1 MTVSD
6 VDWLDLAQRARVVDR
21 SQVPARNRRAADSP
35 SMTLLVLV
43 ATIGLLAYATFLL
56 NPAHR
61 GDTIGYLLVICAESI
76 LMLQALLS
84 LWTILSSGYEP
95 RGFRFHDAL
104 DRLYDD
110 SEILDGRTGN
120 DPSAWTLHLHTAPVS
135 VDVFITT
142 YGESIEVIRRTVAAV
157 LAMQG
162 RHTTYVLDDGKSD
175 AVRDAA
181 AELGAGYLRRPTNE
195 GAKAGNINH
204 ALAETTGDLFVIFD
218 ADFVPQPNFL
228 HETIPFFADQ
238 EVAFV
243 QTPQHY
249 GNLSSLISRGAG
261 YMQSV
266 FYGLIQPGKNRF
278 NAAFCVGTNVVFR
291 RRAIDEIGGIYQ
303 ASKSEDVWTS
313 ILLHEKGWTS
323 VYIPTV
329 LATGATPETI
339 EDYAKQQLRWATGG
353 FEILLRHNPFS
364 RKRSL
369 TLDQRLQYFGTGTFY
384 LTGIVPLLL
393 LLVPPLQIYFDVHP
407 VNLDV
412 TAGTW
417 LLYYGGF
424 YLMQI
429 LVAFY
434 TVGSFRWETL
444 MLATVSFPIYTKAL
458 VNVVLRRDQAWHVTG
473 GSRRA
478 SSPFNV
484 IVPQVLFFVFLL
496 ATTAVGTWKDLGN
509 GTFTLALAWNATNT
523 VVLGVF
529 VATAFR
535 EHHALRRAARVRRAT
550 ARNTKVGVT
559 A

>member
-1 MTVSD
+1 MAVSD
-6 VDWLDLAQRARVVDR
+6 ADWLDLAQRPRSVDSTEARA
-21 SQVPARNRRAADSP
+21 QNRRATDSP

-43 ATIGLLAYATFLL
+43 ATIGLLAYATFLF

-61 GDTIGYLLVICAESI
+61 GDTIGYLLVISAESI

-84 LWTILSSGYEP
+84 LWTILSSGYDP

-110 SEILDGRTGN
+110 SAILDGRTGN
-120 DPSAWTLHLHTAPVS
+120 DPSAWTMHLHTAPVS

-142 YGESIEVIRRTVAAV
+142 YGEPIEIIRQTVAAAV
-157 LAMQG
+157 AMHG
-162 RHTTYVLDDGKSD
+162 RHSTFVLDDGRSD
-175 AVRDAA
+175 VVRDVA
-181 AELGAGYLRRPTNE
+181 AELGAGYLRRTTNE

-291 RRAIDEIGGIYQ
+291 RRAIAEIGGIYQ

-364 RKRSL
+364 RKRQL

-412 TAGTW
+412 TTGTW
-417 LLYYGGF
+417 LVYYGGF

-458 VNVVLRRDQAWHVTG
+458 VNAVLRRDQAWHVTG
-473 GSRRA
+473 RTGRA

-509 GTFTLALAWNATNT
+509 GSFTLALAWNATNT

-535 EHHALRRAARVRRAT
+535 EHFALRRAARVPRAT
-550 ARNTKVGVT
+550 ARDTIMEV
-559 A
+559 AA